1 MQHAS
6 MVGAGPMAWLWMK
19 CRRFASGG
27 LMPLA
32 AWLAGMALFT
42 AVSVECLF
50 AGGHPVFL
58 VGRVTAYVTA
68 LVVSTLI
75 VGAVALF
82 GVCCGAMLRWLGEP
96 ASVRQVA
103 RAVCKGF
110 WVFAAFVW
118 LGVAL
123 LAAAPPEAITPA
135 QLLSPTSDLEESL
148 GGALAFRSMN
158 SLRYPFAAVFLLLV
172 AWLLARASKPL
183 NAVLAVAFGACAV
196 AALLGG
202 LTMLGGGQEAD
213 WLP

>member
-1 MQHAS
+1 MQYAS
-6 MVGAGPMAWLWMK
+6 ILAAGSVAWLWTK

-27 LMPLA
+27 LLPLA

-42 AVSVECLF
+42 TVSVECLF
-50 AGGHPVFL
+50 AGDHPVFL
-58 VGRVTAYVTA
+58 IGRVTAYVTA

-82 GVCCGAMLRWLGEP
+82 GVCCGAILRWLGEP
-96 ASVRQVA
+96 APVRQVA
-103 RAVCKGF
+103 KAVCKGF
-110 WVFAAFVW
+110 WVFGAFVW
-118 LGVAL
+118 FGVAL
-123 LAAAPPEAITPA
+123 LVAAPPEAITPA
-135 QLLSPTSDLEESL
+135 QLLNPASDLEDSL
-148 GGALAFRSMN
+148 GGALAFRAMN

-172 AWLLARASKPL
+172 AWLLPRASKPL
-183 NAVLAVAFGACAV
+183 NAVLAVAFGASAV